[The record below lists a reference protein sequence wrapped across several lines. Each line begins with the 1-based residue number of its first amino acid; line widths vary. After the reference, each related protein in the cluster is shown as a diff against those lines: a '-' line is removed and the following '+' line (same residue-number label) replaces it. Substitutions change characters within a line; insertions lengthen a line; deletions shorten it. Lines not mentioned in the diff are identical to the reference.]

1 MAAKTKSS
9 KKKSTTNEPTIE
21 NRKARHQYFI
31 DETLECGIKLL
42 GTEVKSVRAGKVS
55 LAEGYVRAEE
65 NPPSLTVYGIH
76 IGEYPPAGQH
86 RQHKPTQP
94 RQLLA
99 HRREILKLANKTRPK
114 GVTLVPLKVYFVRG
128 KAKMLIGL
136 AHGKQK
142 HDKRQDIAKRDA
154 QRDMERAMG
163 RARKGA

>member
-1 MAAKTKSS
+1 MAARTKSS
-9 KKKSTTNEPTIE
+9 AKSKKATNEPTIE

-42 GTEVKSVRAGKVS
+42 GTEIKSVRAGKVS
-55 LAEGYVRAEE
+55 LAEGYVKAEE

-94 RQLLA
+94 RRLLA
-99 HRREILKLANKTRPK
+99 HRREILKLATKTQAK

-128 KAKMLIGL
+128 KAKILIGV
-136 AHGKQK
+136 ARGKQK

-154 QRDMERAMG
+154 QRDMERAMS
-163 RARKGA
+163 RRR